1 MPIYNNYNNS
11 RKLEYI
17 DNHTEEEAMVE
28 LLLAEDAFD
37 LQSLPLTLPPIL
49 MGQSNDCNYDYYDV
63 VYGSNDLVL
72 QLQILL
78 LL

>member
-49 MGQSNDCNYDYYDV
+49 MGQSNDRDYDYYDV